1 MNKYLLLFLKRATD
15 RYLLSGKGPF
25 LLLLI
30 LLTGFGTVAQ
40 SPLRISLI
48 SDQQRAGG
56 SGLDSL
62 LTDELTILLGTRFQ
76 LSIEPIYTGAEELAI
91 AGAFESAYQSS
102 DLVITSGL
110 AASRYASN
118 QSSFPKPTIAAAVLG
133 DELSGGPAGTGIENF
148 TFVRAPFDVARDLQT
163 LQTLSSY
170 ERLTLLGTPDLGPI
184 VTDLARQTGI
194 EVTPV
199 FARSD
204 AAATLA
210 EIPSGTTA
218 LYLTPVSEALPL
230 SEQQILLDSLSQ
242 RMALDQVEVN
252 QTKTQVVSG
261 RYQL

>member
-1 MNKYLLLFLKRATD
+1 M
-15 RYLLSGKGPF
+15 
-25 LLLLI
+25 
-30 LLTGFGTVAQ
+30 
-40 SPLRISLI
+40 I
-48 SDQQRAGG
+48 SDQQRGG
-56 SGLDSL
+56 GPDLDSL
-62 LTDELTILLGTRFQ
+62 LTDELTTLLGTRFQ
-76 LSIEPIYTGAEELAI
+76 LSIEPIYTGADQPAI
-91 AGAFESAYQSS
+91 TTAFENAYRNS

-118 QSSFPKPTIAAAVLG
+118 RSNFPKPTIAAAVLG
-133 DELSGGPAGTGIENF
+133 DELAGGPTGTGIENF

-163 LQTLSSY
+163 LQTLSPY
-170 ERLTLLGTPDLGPI
+170 EQITLLGTPDLGPI

-204 AAATLA
+204 AAAKLA

-218 LYLTPVSEALPL
+218 LYLTPISEALPL

-242 RMALDQVEVN
+242 RVALNQVEVN